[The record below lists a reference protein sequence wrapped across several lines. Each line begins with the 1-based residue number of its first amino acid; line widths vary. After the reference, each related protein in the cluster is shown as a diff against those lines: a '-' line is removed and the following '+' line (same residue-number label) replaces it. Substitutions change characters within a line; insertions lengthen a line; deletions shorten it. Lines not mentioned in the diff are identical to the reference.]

1 MNSGKFITFEGLDG
15 AGKSTHIGAIIAFLR
30 NHGLTVT
37 GTREPG
43 GTALAEEIRELL
55 LSREMDLDTETLLM
69 FAARQ
74 HHINHLILPAL
85 SRGEWVVS
93 DRFTDATFAYQGGG
107 RGVSDEKIS
116 VLEQWVQSGLQ
127 PDLTFV
133 FDLPFEVAQ
142 KRIQG
147 GRVLDRFEKEAR
159 DFHERVRAAYL
170 KRASDFPARIRII
183 NADQAPD
190 LIYKQVE
197 DAVTTFCL

>member
-116 VLEQWVQSGLQ
+116 ALEQWVQSGLQ